1 MSQESVNH
9 YTIESLKIN
18 TTCKMYFQVKKK
30 KTQNK
35 SLIAL
40 WHCLYSCLL
49 ESAKSF
55 TQTFICW
62 DLSFLCSCYT
72 HFHSSLCKIS
82 QELSVFIHC
91 TESVSQGQKEKEE
104 NSDGLIEMNKE
115 KMSTEGKW
123 KRIRPT
129 RENCGKENAEEEIV
143 TVWMNSL
150 WKAALTNRDTHTL
163 MVKRKCILFMGLYK
177 RT

>member
-1 MSQESVNH
+1 
-9 YTIESLKIN
+9 
-18 TTCKMYFQVKKK
+18 MYFQVKKKK

-62 DLSFLCSCYT
+62 DLSFVCSCFT

-82 QELSVFIHC
+82 RELSVFIHC

-104 NSDGLIEMNKE
+104 YSDGLIEMNKE
-115 KMSTEGKW
+115 KMNTEGKW
-123 KRIRPT
+123 NRIRPT
-129 RENCGKENAEEEIV
+129 RENCGKENAEEWPCEWTLYGKLPWLIEILIHS
-143 TVWMNSL
+143 WLKENASSL
-150 WKAALTNRDTHTL
+150 WVYIKGHNKNNLVL
-163 MVKRKCILFMGLYK
+163 KIWLS
-177 RT
+177 